1 MTIQH
6 YIVMMCVH
14 KIILYMCM
22 NARPHQGET
31 EHCMHLTFC
40 FFPTY
45 AGKGI
50 GYMPSAIAL
59 AAANK
64 DKIKYIRGSTLKES
78 GQSLPKKACIIDFE
92 KTATKHDN
100 KMVLAAGPEE
110 GNHMHV
116 NIVEHVLF
124 WGSLTE
130 QEWIYY

>member
-1 MTIQH
+1 
-6 YIVMMCVH
+6 
-14 KIILYMCM
+14 
-22 NARPHQGET
+22 
-31 EHCMHLTFC
+31 
-40 FFPTY
+40 
-45 AGKGI
+45 
-50 GYMPSAIAL
+50 MPSAIAL

-124 WGSLTE
+124 WGSLTK
-130 QEWIYY
+130 QEWIHL